1 MCLYCKHMKPI
12 VRIKKINGKE
22 YWYEDAPYYDPEKKQ
37 IRHKS
42 RYLGKNINGTPV
54 KVRTEGAIGPSIAA
68 VPKQAYTSGNLLP
81 LQKILQEF
89 HIDEYLGQLSSER
102 EKDAIIALALNRVL
116 RPVAMHLVAPWY
128 EESALAL
135 VNPELPLSSQ
145 AISTLLSDLGTSGVP
160 EKFMQLLVQEI
171 GTKSTLVYDITSL
184 SSYSK
189 FISLLEYGYNRDGL
203 DLPQVNFSVIL
214 DATHSIPVMY
224 DIYPGSIVD
233 VVTLKNTLD
242 KIRACGVKEYTLVL
256 DRGFFS
262 QGNLEGLVQN
272 EVSFVIPASFTLKA
286 VKELLSEA
294 QRDLEHPQYL
304 QKYQKEPIFVKPVT
318 LQING
323 TDIAGFCY
331 YDLKREQDERHLF
344 YIRLHDVKQ
353 KLEHL
358 TIPSWRKPDE
368 VFKERAGDF
377 AQYFSWQVQGNQF
390 LIEIRKNAVSQ
401 RINRM
406 GMQIILSHGGRLDWK
421 ECLMVYRERDCIEK
435 TFRMLKHDL
444 QVLPMNVKKEATMRG
459 FIFVT
464 FISLILRMKLL
475 KQMKDTDLLEE
486 YTLDGLLLELAKIKK
501 IRLANGEVITIEVSK
516 KQRTILQALG
526 LCA

>member
-1 MCLYCKHMKPI
+1 MKPI

-68 VPKQAYTSGNLLP
+68 VPKQAYTHGNLLP
-81 LQKILQEF
+81 LQKIIQEF
-89 HIDEYLGQLSSER
+89 HIDKYLGQLSSER
-102 EKDAIIALALNRVL
+102 EKEVILALALNRVL
-116 RPVAMHLVAPWY
+116 RPVAMHLVVPWY

-135 VNPELPLSSQ
+135 VNPELSLSSQ

-160 EKFMQLLVQEI
+160 EKFMQMLVQEI

-233 VVTLKNTLD
+233 VVTLKNTIT
-242 KIRACGVKEYTLVL
+242 KIRACGVKKYTVVL

-262 QGNLEGLVQN
+262 QGNLEELVQDK
-272 EVSFVIPASFTLKA
+272 VSFVIPVSFTLKA
-286 VKELLSEA
+286 VKEVLSEA
-294 QRDLEHPQYL
+294 QRDLENPHYL

-323 TDIAGFCY
+323 KDIQGFCY

-353 KLEHL
+353 KLEHI
-358 TIPSWRKPDE
+358 TIPSWRKPEE

-377 AQYFSWQVQGNQF
+377 APYFSWQMQGNQF
-390 LIEIRKNAVSQ
+390 LIEIRTNAVSQ

-406 GMQIILSHGGRLDWK
+406 GKQIILSHGDLDWK
-421 ECLMVYRERDCIEK
+421 DCLMVYRERDCIEK
-435 TFRMLKHDL
+435 MFRMLKQDL
-444 QVLPMNVKKEATMRG
+444 QVLPMNVRKESTMRG

-486 YTLDGLLLELAKIKK
+486 YTLDGLLLELVKIKK
-501 IRLANGEVITIEVSK
+501 IRLANGEVITTEVSK
-516 KQRTILQALG
+516 KQRTILEALG